1 MGLLSLRESRSV
13 AFSSIQDGIIP
24 ARGAGRYTA
33 GVAVTGESAS
43 MHSAVWRAKNVYVDL
58 ISTMPVAAYRRTGSV
73 PSLLATQPSVVE
85 RPSVSIDRIGF
96 IAQVV
101 ESLVMRGNVF
111 GYITSFGANGWP
123 TNVEILHPDTVNAK
137 WDWRTRDLEV
147 RVFGELV
154 DPSRLWHRAV
164 NVTAGSP
171 IGQSTL
177 SAARTAI
184 GVGLAAQQYGSNWFT
199 EGRHPG
205 ALLSTDQVLT
215 AEQAGDM
222 RERWNQM
229 VSGGGVAVLSQGMD
243 YAPVALTPADAQ
255 FLESM
260 SASGQDVARFFKLP
274 PEAIGYDSG
283 ASMTYSN
290 VQSQWLNLLIASLNP
305 LTTVVEDAWSALLP
319 RPQFVQFNRDS
330 LLRMT
335 TSDRYAAHDTALRSG
350 WRSVNEIRAIEDLP
364 PVDGGDD
371 YLWPPGSTTTT
382 DAGTADGENDASDA
396 RSIAEL
402 IQKIYL
408 GVGVVITADEARTIA
423 NRAGAGLMGP
433 LPQPSPA
440 APMPDA
446 VPSPVETP

>member
-1 MGLLSLRESRSV
+1 
-13 AFSSIQDGIIP
+13 
-24 ARGAGRYTA
+24 
-33 GVAVTGESAS
+33 
-43 MHSAVWRAKNVYVDL
+43 
-58 ISTMPVAAYRRTGSV
+58 
-73 PSLLATQPSVVE
+73 
-85 RPSVSIDRIGF
+85 
-96 IAQVV
+96 
-101 ESLVMRGNVF
+101 
-111 GYITSFGANGWP
+111 
-123 TNVEILHPDTVNAK
+123 
-137 WDWRTRDLEV
+137 
-147 RVFGELV
+147 
-154 DPSRLWHRAV
+154 
-164 NVTAGSP
+164 VTAGSP

-371 YLWPPGSTTTT
+371 YLWPPGSTTT
-382 DAGTADGENDASDA
+382 
-396 RSIAEL
+396 
-402 IQKIYL
+402 
-408 GVGVVITADEARTIA
+408 
-423 NRAGAGLMGP
+423 
-433 LPQPSPA
+433 
-440 APMPDA
+440 DA

>member
-1 MGLLSLRESRSV
+1 MGLLSVRETRGV

-24 ARGAGRYTA
+24 ARGSGMYTA
-33 GVAVTGESAS
+33 GVVVNGESAS

-58 ISTMPVAAYRRTGSV
+58 VSTLPVAAYRRTAGV
-73 PSLLATQPSVVE
+73 PVMLASQPSVVD
-85 RPSVSIDRIGF
+85 RPSVSVDRIGWV
-96 IAQVV
+96 AQVV

-111 GYITSFGANGWP
+111 GYITSIDANGSP
-123 TNVEILHPDTVNAK
+123 ANVEILHPDTVNAK

-154 DPSRLWHRAV
+154 EPARLWHRAI
-164 NVTAGSP
+164 NMTAGSP
-171 IGQSTL
+171 VGQSTL

-199 EGRHPG
+199 DGRHPG
-205 ALLSTDQVLT
+205 ALLSTEQVLT
-215 AEQAGDM
+215 AEQATEM

-229 VSGGGVAVLSQGMD
+229 VSGGGVAVMSQGME

-260 SASGQDVARFFKLP
+260 QASGQDVARFFKLP

-290 VQSQWLNLLIASLNP
+290 VQSQWLNLLVASLNP
-305 LTTVVEDAWSALLP
+305 VATVVEQAWSALLP
-319 RPQFVQFNRDS
+319 RDQYVQFNRDA

-335 TSDRYAAHDTALRSG
+335 TLDRYQAHDQALRSG
-350 WRSVNEIRAIEDLP
+350 WRSVNEVRAIEELP
-364 PVDGGDD
+364 PIDDGDE
-371 YLWPPGSTTTT
+371 YLWPPNSTTAAGDELSDDSMST
-382 DAGTADGENDASDA
+382 DSDA
-396 RSIAEL
+396 DDARAIAEL

-408 GVGVVITADEARTIA
+408 GVGVVLTADEARAIA
-423 NRAGAGLMGP
+423 NRAGADLAG
-433 LPQPSPA
+433 S
-440 APMPDA
+440 MPVA
-446 VPSPVETP
+446 VPSPTEQP